1 LFVTLVF
8 ILADSKATSM
18 SRQHFDEG
26 SPRKYTLTVFLSFV
40 AIFCFVMLMKL
51 WQGDFKPRINENA
64 PVGVTG
70 STEVLN
76 EHTENMT
83 GDSTTAVG
91 SSGSSDSTHMR
102 SSDSTKKINND
113 TSKKISS
120 DTTSRK

>member
-1 LFVTLVF
+1 LQQLVF

-51 WQGDFKPRINENA
+51 WQGDFKPGLNENA
-64 PVGVTG
+64 PVRVTG

-83 GDSTTAVG
+83 GDSAT
-91 SSGSSDSTHMR
+91 SNSGPSGVRSNDSTNMT
-102 SSDSTKKINND
+102 SSDSTKKN
-113 TSKKISS
+113 KK
-120 DTTSRK
+120 

>member
-1 LFVTLVF
+1 
-8 ILADSKATSM
+8 M

-91 SSGSSDSTHMR
+91 SSGSSDST
-102 SSDSTKKINND
+102 KKINND